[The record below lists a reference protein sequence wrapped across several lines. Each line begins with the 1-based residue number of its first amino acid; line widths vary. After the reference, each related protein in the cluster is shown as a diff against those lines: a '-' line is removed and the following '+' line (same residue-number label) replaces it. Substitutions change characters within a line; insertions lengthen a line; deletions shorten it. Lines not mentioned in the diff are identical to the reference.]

1 MADSVNEETLDI
13 QDIRQKALDQL
24 NALGLNWTITEHE
37 AVHTIEEMDRLGLPT
52 GGAVCKNLFL
62 RDYKGK
68 KHYLLVL
75 QKDKRADLKALAV
88 LLGSTPL
95 SFASPERLETYLGVK
110 KGAVTPLGVVNDS
123 SHAVQVYMDADLTEE
138 RLLGVHP
145 NVNTATVWL
154 RPADLET
161 YVKAC
166 GNSFAL
172 IHI

>member
-1 MADSVNEETLDI
+1 MPCCWAA
-13 QDIRQKALDQL
+13 R
-24 NALGLNWTITEHE
+24 
-37 AVHTIEEMDRLGLPT
+37 
-52 GGAVCKNLFL
+52 
-62 RDYKGK
+62 
-68 KHYLLVL
+68 
-75 QKDKRADLKALAV
+75 
-88 LLGSTPL
+88 PL

-123 SHAVQVYMDADLTEE
+123 SHTVQVYMDADLTEE

-166 GNSFAL
+166 GNSFTL

>member
-1 MADSVNEETLDI
+1 MADSVNEGTFDS

-37 AVHTIEEMDRLGLPT
+37 AVYTIAEMDRLGLPA

-75 QKDKRADLKALAV
+75 QKDKRADLKTLAV

-95 SFASPERLETYLGVK
+95 DVYKRQLE
-110 KGAVTPLGVVNDS
+110 
-123 SHAVQVYMDADLTEE
+123 
-138 RLLGVHP
+138 
-145 NVNTATVWL
+145 
-154 RPADLET
+154 
-161 YVKAC
+161 C
-166 GNSFAL
+166 
-172 IHI
+172 